1 MTIIKNVF
9 RVLYILTFVVFTLD
23 FYSVNP
29 DISYVF
35 EEVTPLHV
43 FLIMGQ
49 LILSFNF
56 IGLFLLYIIA
66 GLSTPLA
73 LAIIWGNFLLMFVYM
88 YLDYRKWKNKKTRR
102 KMLIRQAT
110 LKSQREKRWAQ
121 KEFSLNSK

>member
-29 DISYVF
+29 DILF
-35 EEVTPLHV
+35 ALKEVTPLHA

-49 LILSFNF
+49 FILSFNF
-56 IGLFLLYIIA
+56 FGLFLLYIVE
-66 GLSTPLA
+66 GLSASLA
-73 LAIIWGNFLLMFVYM
+73 LVIIWGNFLLMFVYM